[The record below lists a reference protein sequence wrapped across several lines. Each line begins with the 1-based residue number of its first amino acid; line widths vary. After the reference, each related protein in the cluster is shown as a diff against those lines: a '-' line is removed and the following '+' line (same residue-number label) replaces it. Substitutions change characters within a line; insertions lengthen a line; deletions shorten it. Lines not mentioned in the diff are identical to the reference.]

1 MTPPRIRRR
10 RSPRGPIAALAASLM
25 WAWLLGSAAAQTT
38 IPFWHSMDS
47 AEEAVNE
54 LAAAFNASQAEYVVE
69 PRYVGAY
76 AEAQTRLIAAFGS
89 EDEPVLFQAEIGF
102 FPRLV
107 GDGAVQDLSPL
118 METLDPEFVSDFLPG
133 LWDYGV
139 LDGRRF
145 GLPWNMSTPVLY
157 YNVDALR
164 RAGLE
169 PPTTWPE
176 FVAAAEALTSRRAQG
191 IVFVGDSWLFEM
203 IVLSLGGRLADADG
217 NPTLDSPEAIQALT
231 LLDDLERAGALAFFG
246 ADETTPA
253 ILGFVRTRS
262 LMAFASISNWPDVS
276 RFSVAFELTA
286 GPVPL
291 SEGGAVPLG
300 GAQLVVMGGASDAE
314 RDGAFAFWRFL
325 MEPDNLASW
334 IEASYYIP
342 IRRSVTPLLE
352 DFYAEEPGRGA
363 SLSQLEIAI
372 PRPRTP
378 DFDRWR
384 VLLDDAME
392 QALRGRATPE
402 EALAEAQRAA
412 LEGR

>member
-1 MTPPRIRRR
+1 MSSPRSRRR
-10 RSPRGPIAALAASLM
+10 GVRPWTLALVVALAWTLVAG
-25 WAWLLGSAAAQTT
+25 AAAAQTT
-38 IPFWHSMDS
+38 ISFWHSMDT

-54 LAAAFNASQAEYVVE
+54 LVAAFNASQDAYVVE

-89 EDEPVLFQAEIGF
+89 EDEPALFQAEIGF

-118 METLDPEFVSDFLPG
+118 METLDPAFVADFLPG

-139 LDGRRF
+139 LDGRRY

-164 RAGLE
+164 RAGIQ

-203 IVLSLGGRLADADG
+203 IVLSLGGRLADAEG
-217 NPTLDSPEAIQALT
+217 NPTLDSPEAIEALT
-231 LLDDLERAGALAFFG
+231 LLDELERSGALAFFG

-276 RFSVAFELTA
+276 RFSVAFEMTA

-291 SEGGAVPLG
+291 ADGGAIPLG
-300 GAQLVVMGGASDAE
+300 GANLVVMAGASDAE

-325 MEPDNLASW
+325 MEPENLAAW
-334 IEASYYIP
+334 IEASYYLP
-342 IRRSVTPLLE
+342 VRRSVTPLLE

-363 SLSQLEIAI
+363 ALSQLEIAI

-384 VLLDDAME
+384 VLIDDALE
-392 QALRGRATPE
+392 QALRGRASPA